1 MILPTKEINGLE
13 KALDTIVHSVL
24 DVRRSLLEFKR
35 KMFIKKGEL
44 DSLVE
49 RASKLIKKNKE
60 DYDTT
65 KLIRSMRNRT
75 YDICK

>member
-1 MILPTKEINGLE
+1 MILPIKEINGLE

-24 DVRRSLLEFKR
+24 DVKRSLLELKR

-60 DYDTT
+60 DYDVTG
-65 KLIRSMRNRT
+65 LIRSMRNRT